1 MVLNRKTSQSQ
12 AKLLTCGVLP
22 FTKVY
27 MQDIC
32 QGLVK
37 ASAKVFKHGKCDVVQ
52 DGLLN
57 LVDEIQ
63 KQTMRHWNCEPCAK
77 QAILH
82 RCPTTES
89 TCQNQILPCAK
100 GGMVRCLV
108 EKLGTYC
115 LRAWSRV
122 SFPALSNGGFWMLHL
137 PMPPFPWGKGPV
149 TWNNLAC
156 LFVNRNE
163 CVVDLQMGNR
173 LKTKGHIGS
182 WHIV

>member
-32 QGLVK
+32 QGLVE

-63 KQTMRHWNCEPCAK
+63 KQTMRH
-77 QAILH
+77 
-82 RCPTTES
+82 
-89 TCQNQILPCAK
+89 
-100 GGMVRCLV
+100 
-108 EKLGTYC
+108 
-115 LRAWSRV
+115 
-122 SFPALSNGGFWMLHL
+122 
-137 PMPPFPWGKGPV
+137 
-149 TWNNLAC
+149 
-156 LFVNRNE
+156 
-163 CVVDLQMGNR
+163 
-173 LKTKGHIGS
+173 
-182 WHIV
+182 